1 MITPGLVELGSM
13 EQDYNRTL
21 GAQAAASCDWII
33 TVGESDR
40 VTAIQ
45 EGARAA
51 GLHRDRVLSAPTVQ
65 EAMAQARALP
75 GAGKLVLLLNDLTDN
90 Y

>member
-1 MITPGLVELGSM
+1 MEL
-13 EQDYNRTL
+13 DYNRPL
-21 GAQAAASCDWII
+21 GPPAAASGDGLI
-33 TVGESDR
+33 TGGESDR
-40 VTAIQ
+40 VSAIQ

-51 GLHRDRVLSAPTVQ
+51 GLHRDRILSAPTVQ

-75 GAGKLVLLLNDLTDN
+75 GASKLVLLLNDLTDN